1 MQIHEITLIQEGLGT
16 MLKTMGSDLKNAVK
30 TPVEKAKYL
39 MKEPGSLTS
48 TGAYNNARDK
58 YYTSLVGPRQSEKAA
73 STTTDLTAW
82 AKNLASEWSRQ
93 PRPSS
98 QTPVAQPQPTA
109 ATKPATAPVA
119 APTTPVTPQATTAP
133 TTVAAKPTTPAPVNT
148 TPAPVNTAP
157 AVAKPRTGGKQPG
170 VVSQTPNAIR
180 KRTARAQGAVA
191 PGQAAFGQMAQ
202 QLSGANKSKSS
213 TGGTITQMPT
223 GQFHAANPKNPTVAT
238 PATTATAKPA
248 PKWLTPTTKISKPVA
263 GKPTADE
270 YAKLQQRIA
279 AADAKQRGV
288 TNEAFSDLPGA
299 KPAAGGAVAPSVT
312 ARPAGI
318 KRPPPLQ
325 SRYAQNF
332 KSWVT
337 SKVADKSSGLGLA
350 DVEKMPGMSR
360 TLNQALAQ
368 VVTTQQN
375 PNDNIAAVEQYLITV
390 GQAMQQLSAKQKA
403 TQQQNNPKRQSAS
416 SVTPL
421 SSILNQNQIEAL
433 QKKGETPEGK
443 WDIITQLKLQ

>member
-1 MQIHEITLIQEGLGT
+1 M
-16 MLKTMGSDLKNAVK
+16 
-30 TPVEKAKYL
+30 
-39 MKEPGSLTS
+39 
-48 TGAYNNARDK
+48 
-58 YYTSLVGPRQSEKAA
+58 
-73 STTTDLTAW
+73 
-82 AKNLASEWSRQ
+82 
-93 PRPSS
+93 
-98 QTPVAQPQPTA
+98 
-109 ATKPATAPVA
+109 
-119 APTTPVTPQATTAP
+119 
-133 TTVAAKPTTPAPVNT
+133 
-148 TPAPVNTAP
+148 
-157 AVAKPRTGGKQPG
+157 
-170 VVSQTPNAIR
+170 
-180 KRTARAQGAVA
+180 
-191 PGQAAFGQMAQ
+191 
-202 QLSGANKSKSS
+202 
-213 TGGTITQMPT
+213 
-223 GQFHAANPKNPTVAT
+223 
-238 PATTATAKPA
+238 
-248 PKWLTPTTKISKPVA
+248 A